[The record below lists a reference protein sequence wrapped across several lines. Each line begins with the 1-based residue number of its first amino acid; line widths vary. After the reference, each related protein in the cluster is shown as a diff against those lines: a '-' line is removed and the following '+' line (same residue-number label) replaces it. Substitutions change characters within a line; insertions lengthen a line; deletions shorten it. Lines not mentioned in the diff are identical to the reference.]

1 MIEAIIIPYF
11 KTKGINVNKLALF
24 FFFWKLIV
32 TVFSVRPL
40 PVP

>member
-24 FFFWKLIV
+24 FFFLEADCYG
-32 TVFSVRPL
+32 L
-40 PVP
+40 

>member
-24 FFFWKLIV
+24 FFLEADCYG
-32 TVFSVRPL
+32 L
-40 PVP
+40 